1 MNNWKVLPIHPQTH
15 LKLGLYEEDFKY
27 PSAARYLIF
36 TTQSSKFTC
45 TKSNQIK
52 IRPKLQLS

>member
-45 TKSNQIK
+45 TKSNQI
-52 IRPKLQLS
+52 